1 MIAKLTGLVDSLG
14 ADWAVVD
21 VGGVG
26 YLVFCSGP
34 TLGRMTVGGG
44 VSLHVETVVRE
55 DAILLF
61 GFAQLAERDWFRLLT
76 TVQGVGVKAALA
88 ILSVLP
94 PESLVMAI
102 ASGDKAALVRAP
114 GVGGKIAARVL
125 SELKDKVGT
134 IALGPGAAGGAGIAI
149 PGDGGSTA
157 DAISALINL
166 GYSPSDALRAITQAA
181 GRLGGDAPVEALIR
195 SGLSEVAPR
204 ERGR

>member
-1 MIAKLTGLVDSLG
+1 LIAKLTGLVDSLG
-14 ADWAVVD
+14 LDWVVID

-26 YLVFCSGP
+26 YLSFCSGP
-34 TLGRMTVGGG
+34 TLGRMTVGSGI
-44 VSLHVETVVRE
+44 SLHIETVVRE

-61 GFAQLAERDWFRLLT
+61 GFVQLLERDWFRLLI

-102 ASGDKAALVRAP
+102 VSGDKAALVRAP
-114 GVGGKIAARVL
+114 GIGGKIAARVL

-134 IALGPGAAGGAGIAI
+134 LVLGPGAASGGAI
-149 PGDGGSTA
+149 PVPNDGGSMA

-166 GYSPSDALRAITQAA
+166 GYGPSDALRAITQAA
-181 GRLGGDAPVEALIR
+181 GLLDGDATVEALVR
-195 SGLSEVAPR
+195 AGLSGAAPR
-204 ERGR
+204 GGSR